1 MSKYSNE
8 LMLKYLNDEL
18 DEDTREELE
27 GDYEFVVKFI
37 ERFGSNINSISSLV
51 DNYLENERDDVK
63 RTEVLIRVS
72 RLFNDFDNKYNKEL
86 IDIYSSI
93 KSNIEFTL
101 NQDYMDINLKEELQ
115 AGFYF
120 IYENYGTNN
129 LVLEFFASMFVE
141 DYFRE
146 IDLQEKLK
154 EKDKNES
161 ITMFL
166 LKLLSQ
172 YDSVLSSYVSSNIK
186 LLDDIKNSISNVKK
200 KRKKVIRF
208 NIPRQDHT
216 IS

>member
-1 MSKYSNE
+1 MNKYSNE

-18 DEDTREELE
+18 DKDTREELE
-27 GDYEFVVKFI
+27 GDYNFVTLMI
-37 ERFGSNINSISSLV
+37 GRFGSNINSISSLV

-72 RLFNDFDNKYNKEL
+72 RLFNNFDNKYNKEL

-120 IYENYGTNN
+120 IFEDYGTNN
-129 LVLEFFASMFVE
+129 LVLEYFASMFIE

-166 LKLLSQ
+166 LNLLSQ

-200 KRKKVIRF
+200 KQRKVIRF
-208 NIPRQDHT
+208 NIQRQEQT

>member
-1 MSKYSNE
+1 MNKYSNE

-18 DEDTREELE
+18 DKDTREELE

-37 ERFGSNINSISSLV
+37 DRFGSNINSISSLV
-51 DNYLENERDDVK
+51 DSYLEYERDDVK

-86 IDIYSSI
+86 IEIYTSI
-93 KSNIEFTL
+93 KFIIESIRKQTDIDIDL
-101 NQDYMDINLKEELQ
+101 NEELQ

-161 ITMFL
+161 ITIFL

-200 KRKKVIRF
+200 KQKKVIRF
-208 NIPRQDHT
+208 NIPRQD
-216 IS
+216 

>member
-1 MSKYSNE
+1 MNKYSNE

-27 GDYEFVVKFI
+27 GNYEFVVKFI

-51 DNYLENERDDVK
+51 DNYLENEREDIK
-63 RTEVLIRVS
+63 RIDVLIRVS

>member
-1 MSKYSNE
+1 MNKYSNE
-8 LMLKYLNDEL
+8 LILKYLNDEL

-27 GDYEFVVKFI
+27 GNYEFVVKFI

-51 DNYLENERDDVK
+51 DNYLENEREDIK
-63 RTEVLIRVS
+63 RIDVLIRVS

-120 IYENYGTNN
+120 IFEDYGTNN
-129 LVLEFFASMFVE
+129 LVLKYFASMFIE

-166 LKLLSQ
+166 LNLLSQ

-186 LLDDIKNSISNVKK
+186 LLDDIKNRISNVKK
-200 KRKKVIRF
+200 KQRKVIRF
-208 NIPRQDHT
+208 NIQRQD
-216 IS
+216 

>member
-8 LMLKYLNDEL
+8 LMLKCLNDEL

-51 DNYLENERDDVK
+51 DNYLEIEREDIK
-63 RTEVLIRVS
+63 RIEVLIRVS
-72 RLFNDFDNKYNKEL
+72 RLFNNFDNKYNKEL

-120 IYENYGTNN
+120 IFEDYGTNN
-129 LVLEFFASMFVE
+129 IVLEYFASMFIE

-166 LKLLSQ
+166 LNLLSQ
-172 YDSVLSSYVSSNIK
+172 YDSVLSSYVSTNIK

-200 KRKKVIRF
+200 KQRKVIEFKPKR
-208 NIPRQDHT
+208 
-216 IS
+216 

>member
-1 MSKYSNE
+1 MNKYSNE
-8 LMLKYLNDEL
+8 LILKYLNDEL

-27 GDYEFVVKFI
+27 GDYEFVIKFI

-63 RTEVLIRVS
+63 RTEVLIRIG

-86 IDIYSSI
+86 IDIYTGIKFIIESI
-93 KSNIEFTL
+93 M
-101 NQDYMDINLKEELQ
+101 NQTDIDINLKEELQ

-129 LVLEFFASMFVE
+129 LVLEYFASMFIE

-186 LLDDIKNSISNVKK
+186 LLDDIKNSIGISKK
-200 KRKKVIRF
+200 KQKKVIEFKPKR
-208 NIPRQDHT
+208 
-216 IS
+216 

>member
-1 MSKYSNE
+1 MNKYSNE

-27 GDYEFVVKFI
+27 GDYNFVTLMI
-37 ERFGSNINSISSLV
+37 GRFGSNINSISSLV

-86 IDIYSSI
+86 IEIYTSI
-93 KSNIEFTL
+93 KFIIESIRKQTDIDIDL
-101 NQDYMDINLKEELQ
+101 NEELQ

-129 LVLEFFASMFVE
+129 LVLEYFASMFIE

-166 LKLLSQ
+166 LNLLSQ
-172 YDSVLSSYVSSNIK
+172 YDSVLSSYVSGNIK

-200 KRKKVIRF
+200 KQKKVIRF
-208 NIPRQDHT
+208 NIPRQD
-216 IS
+216 